1 MTAIELRN
9 VKKCYGNRRILE
21 NISLVIEKRQFV
33 SLVGPSGSGKSTLL
47 NMIGLLETF
56 DKGEIFVFGQALPDI
71 NSRRATLMRRNII
84 NYLFQSFALI
94 HNLTVEQNL
103 NIAMNFVDISKKEKQ
118 KKMQLILEQVEL
130 TPLIREKVN
139 TLSGGEQQ
147 RVALA
152 RAMLKPGELIL
163 ADEPTGSLD
172 EKLAEKIFKLLKDL
186 SIQYQKTIVMVTHD
200 PKLAQQTNVQID
212 LAHFTKEE
220 LDKW

>member
-1 MTAIELRN
+1 MKAIELKHVCKRY
-9 VKKCYGNRRILE
+9 KNRSILE
-21 NISLVIEKRQFV
+21 NISLTIEERKFI

-47 NMIGLLETF
+47 NMIGLLETI
-56 DKGEIFVFGQALPDI
+56 DEGEIFVFGQKLPNI
-71 NSRRATLMRRNII
+71 NCRKATWIRRNVI

-103 NIAMNFVDISKKEKQ
+103 NIAMNFVDFPKKEKQ
-118 KKMQLILEQVEL
+118 RKLKLILEQVEL
-130 TPLIREKVN
+130 TPFIQEKVN

-152 RAMLKPGELIL
+152 RAMLKPGDLIL

-186 SIQYQKTIVMVTHD
+186 STQYQKTIVMVTHD
-200 PKLAQQTNVQID
+200 SKLAQQAEVQID
-212 LAHFTKEE
+212 LAHFLEK
-220 LDKW
+220 KR